1 MINKKF
7 LGLILLVFS
16 ANIWAID
23 GGAVLGGAIGGGA
36 GAAIGSELGGKNGAI
51 IGGAIGG
58 ATGAAI
64 GSQKKTAQPVTAVK
78 QNIRYEHDS
87 DDEHHD
93 NGRHLGQ
100 YKKHKKHKKHKHHDH
115 EDHDD

>member
-1 MINKKF
+1 MNTRF
-7 LGLILLVFS
+7 LGLILLICS
-16 ANIWAID
+16 ANVLAVD

-64 GSQKKTAQPVTAVK
+64 GSQQNTVQPVTAVK

-87 DDEHHD
+87 EDEHHD

-100 YKKHKKHKKHKHHDH
+100 HKKHKKHKKHKHD
-115 EDHDD
+115 DHDD